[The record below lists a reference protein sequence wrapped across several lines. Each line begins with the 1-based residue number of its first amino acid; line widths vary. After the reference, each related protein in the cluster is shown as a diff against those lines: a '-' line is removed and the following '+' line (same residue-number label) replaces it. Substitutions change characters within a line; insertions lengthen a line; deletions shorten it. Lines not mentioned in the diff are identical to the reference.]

1 MEPYHSLSNDMD
13 DTSSQR
19 NSLLNTPD
27 AFLLSNPLSNP
38 FISSLMDIK
47 PSAIL
52 TDEEK
57 KELKRRRNRERM
69 AEARRRKREMQQMAQ
84 RIENSPTPPTLAIAI
99 ANTEVPAPYQ
109 PMALLDLADSAMFQ
123 LEAHSGSSTS
133 SLEQPTKTPQKRVLD
148 EEKLAERRRK
158 NRERMALHRKRLREQ
173 KAQQMCAE
181 AAAAAAIPA
190 PAAAPSTT
198 TTTSPPSETTTP
210 ASEIA
215 VVPTASEVHENYLT
229 PALSLASASDAQL
242 YLDSAS
248 DCDT

>member
-1 MEPYHSLSNDMD
+1 MSIPMEPYHSLSNDMD
-13 DTSSQR
+13 DNSSQR

-52 TDEEK
+52 TEEEK

-69 AEARRRKREMQQMAQ
+69 AEARRRKREMQAMAQ
-84 RIENSPTPPTLAIAI
+84 RIESSPTPPTIAMTI

-109 PMALLDLADSAMFQ
+109 PMALIDLADSAMFQ

-133 SLEQPTKTPQKRVLD
+133 SIEQPTKTPQKRVLD

-158 NRERMALHRKRLREQ
+158 NRERMALHRRKLREQ
-173 KAQQMCAE
+173 KALQMIAE
-181 AAAAAAIPA
+181 AAPAIPA
-190 PAAAPSTT
+190 PAAPSTT
-198 TTTSPPSETTTP
+198 TPPSETTP

-215 VVPTASEVHENYLT
+215 VVPAASEVHENYLT